1 MAPFIPIFLSR
12 SDGRLETTSLK
23 SKKKEPNAPSAAQLN
38 PNREVNGNRDYYK
51 SIEVGDTKEVD
62 WRRKLG
68 GMLMKE
74 IGDKDFSGE
83 RYQTLKSNIKTLTYS
98 AQKSILGA
106 LPENYRLYEH
116 VKVTTHEVTGE
127 LFHISQEDE
136 TFSDKRQDTY
146 LYGHPEGPKKRYRS
160 PADFFPHVLWLAT
173 DESGDPN
180 NCSCKMCVPE
190 DIQAFDRIGKSRAEI
205 IKKEDLPMKKDRN
218 VSKPGAGTFPMVV
231 IPSGPASVEKP
242 SKPVPKPQPS
252 SNPNHRVH
260 TPTQASILTPPAAPS
275 QPMPTFVD
283 SATCFEQQQDSEYN
297 RYLFRPGELV
307 WFNKGSSWGL
317 AIVTKR
323 DLFKDQRIQ
332 DRPKYLLQPLSHPF
346 HNPGLRIISQEDLLR
361 PWLAWSIPNPTYA
374 ALHAAPGLTFN
385 SIDWKSVLQGHYG
398 EGDPEVDGSIF
409 ASKAVDESFTLI
421 EAVSNNTIETG
432 ERFYNG
438 IFFGAEKIWVGEPVR
453 LRVGSGQD
461 IMIVHRIL
469 EKLKPG
475 STNTASATIHFVGD
489 IYSFSTNT
497 YTPGLQPPD
506 NRHLPTR
513 LRQDL
518 EYRNRATLTTKR
530 MVSAWNI
537 TQAQA
542 RVGLSDVKGRWYE
555 SSVLLPILRGAA
567 AFTADLGRGEISD
580 VGQWMN
586 GRADSTLP
594 VGKQGTRYLDR
605 LDVFGKSIPP
615 GTKISKGLDGPP
627 EDNVFPLE
635 QSLEQSLSPSLM
647 EEDQPTG
654 RDGQGQGQGQGQ
666 HANQHQHQ
674 QVISDGDMADFIN
687 MKGIDDEEFVNNY
700 GDGGSQYFSAT
711 GSGVG
716 GGGGGGMQR

>member
-1 MAPFIPIFLSR
+1 MIPTR
-12 SDGRLETTSLK
+12 
-23 SKKKEPNAPSAAQLN
+23 P
-38 PNREVNGNRDYYK
+38 
-51 SIEVGDTKEVD
+51 
-62 WRRKLG
+62 
-68 GMLMKE
+68 
-74 IGDKDFSGE
+74 
-83 RYQTLKSNIKTLTYS
+83 
-98 AQKSILGA
+98 
-106 LPENYRLYEH
+106 
-116 VKVTTHEVTGE
+116 
-127 LFHISQEDE
+127 
-136 TFSDKRQDTY
+136 
-146 LYGHPEGPKKRYRS
+146 
-160 PADFFPHVLWLAT
+160 VL
-173 DESGDPN
+173 
-180 NCSCKMCVPE
+180 
-190 DIQAFDRIGKSRAEI
+190 
-205 IKKEDLPMKKDRN
+205 
-218 VSKPGAGTFPMVV
+218 
-231 IPSGPASVEKP
+231 VEKP
-242 SKPVPKPQPS
+242 SKPVQKPQLA
-252 SNPNHRVH
+252 SNPNPRVH
-260 TPTQASILTPPAAPS
+260 APAQAPIPMPPAIPP
-275 QPMPTFVD
+275 QPVPTFVD

-307 WFNKGSSWGL
+307 WFNKGTSWGL

-346 HNPGLRIISQEDLLR
+346 LHPTLRIISQEDLLR
-361 PWLAWSIPNPTYA
+361 PWLAWSIPDPTYA

-385 SIDWKSVLQGHYG
+385 SIDWRMVLQGHYG

-409 ASKAVDESFTLI
+409 AAKSVDESFTLI

-453 LRVGSGQD
+453 LRMGSGQD

-475 STNTASATIHFVGD
+475 STNTSSATIHFVGD
-489 IYSFSTNT
+489 VYSFSTT
-497 YTPGLQPPD
+497 AYTPGLQPPD

-530 MVSAWNI
+530 TVSAWNI

-542 RVGLSDVKGRWYE
+542 RVGLGDVKGRWYE

-567 AFTADLGRGEISD
+567 AFTSDLGRGEISD

-594 VGKQGTRYLDR
+594 PGKQGTRYLDR

-627 EDNVFPLE
+627 EENVFPLE
-635 QSLEQSLSPSLM
+635 QPLTPSMIEDDLQSGRGGQSHGHVQIQGHGQSLSL
-647 EEDQPTG
+647 G
-654 RDGQGQGQGQGQ
+654 HGQGQQQQ
-666 HANQHQHQ
+666 QQQHQG
-674 QVISDGDMADFIN
+674 ISEGDMADFIN
-687 MKGIDDEEFVNNY
+687 MRGIDEEDFVHQY
-700 GDGGSQYFSAT
+700 GDASGQYFGDAA
-711 GSGVG
+711 GNSG
-716 GGGGGGMQR
+716 QR